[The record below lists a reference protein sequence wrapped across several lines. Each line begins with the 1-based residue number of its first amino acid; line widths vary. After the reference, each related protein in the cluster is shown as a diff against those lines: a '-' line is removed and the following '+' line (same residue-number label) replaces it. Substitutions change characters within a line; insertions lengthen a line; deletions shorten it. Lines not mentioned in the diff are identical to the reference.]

1 MKLTSAYRSLLI
13 AAMCSVPV
21 VNARAGV
28 TYNYTGLPFAS
39 GIDAGRHV
47 KASVTFVDGVVGLT
61 GIATGTSVESW
72 SIEVS
77 GLPATHIDSATGF
90 TLHSWPLWFKF
101 SDGAIINWQMLG
113 APQAAANSTEIYTT
127 KKSPYGAILATAD
140 VHRIGTGLQGVL
152 SSAPGTWT
160 AAPVPEVPSLLLF
173 LTGLCAVGAL
183 TARRSRNAG
192 QRIA

>member
-1 MKLTSAYRSLLI
+1 MKLIAAYRSLLL
-13 AAMCSVPV
+13 AALCSVPV
-21 VNARAGV
+21 VNAWAGV
-28 TYNYTGLPFAS
+28 TYNYTGLPFIS

-47 KASVTFVDGVVGLT
+47 KASVTFVDGVAGLT
-61 GIATGTSVESW
+61 GIATGRSVESW

-90 TLHSWPLWFKF
+90 TLASWPLWFKF
-101 SDGAIINWQMLG
+101 SSGAIINWQMLG

-127 KKSPYGAILATAD
+127 MKSPYGAILATAD

-160 AAPVPEVPSLLLF
+160 AAAVPEVPSLLLF
-173 LTGLCAVGAL
+173 LTGLCAVSAS
-183 TARRSRNAG
+183 TIRRRRSARERSA
-192 QRIA
+192 